1 VPAAGVAAAAP
12 LRGGVH
18 AAASR
23 LRVRAAASESTGG
36 GGVYE
41 APMELLSEGVRRH
54 TVRALRTL
62 LPRHAPPPRT
72 ACAPHAA
79 AVHAQKAHSAF
90 AFGVSAAHTHA
101 RRTLTRACLPRLAA
115 AQISVFVA
123 DETGMIN
130 RVAGVFARRGYNI
143 ESLAVGLN
151 IDRALFTIVVIGT
164 DVAIDKLIKQI
175 YKLPNVIKARTC
187 RRRRRRYARVHA
199 ACSARLQCAIALL
212 VQRRKPSLLACSHA
226 HTAPTPRA
234 RAAQVEDLTYTS
246 CVERGL
252 LLVKVEAQP
261 PARSAI
267 LELATIFRAA
277 VVDVGERSMML
288 AVTGDPGKTR
298 AFQRA
303 MSKFGVLAVARTG
316 KLALRREQAYNE
328 GRRQQ
333 LIAAARARADAAAEA
348 AHAGGGSGGDAGAGG
363 AAPAGSARAV
373 AAAATAAAAAS
384 AASASGGDVY
394 KLEAGDLTGVWDYAV
409 LNPHFSDDGDGA
421 GASPRAARARGAY
434 KPHTLSLLV
443 ENAPGVL
450 DRVTGVI
457 ARRGYNVQSL
467 GVGPAE
473 APEISRITLVV
484 PGTEAD
490 CAKLLHQ
497 LRKLTPVL
505 DAVDITAVP
514 FVERELM
521 LVKVAADASQ
531 RSELLDLAAVF
542 RAKVSDISGDTLTV
556 EVTGDCEKLAQLQAL
571 LTPYGIVEVA
581 RTGRV
586 ALVRDS
592 GVNTALLEEIASDP
606 FFA

>member
-1 VPAAGVAAAAP
+1 
-12 LRGGVH
+12 
-18 AAASR
+18 
-23 LRVRAAASESTGG
+23 
-36 GGVYE
+36 
-41 APMELLSEGVRRH
+41 
-54 TVRALRTL
+54 
-62 LPRHAPPPRT
+62 
-72 ACAPHAA
+72 
-79 AVHAQKAHSAF
+79 
-90 AFGVSAAHTHA
+90 
-101 RRTLTRACLPRLAA
+101 
-115 AQISVFVA
+115 
-123 DETGMIN
+123 MIN

-164 DVAIDKLIKQI
+164 DVAIHQLIKQI
-175 YKLPNVIKARTC
+175 YKLPNVIKARAAC
-187 RRRRRRYARVHA
+187 IRAADMRGIGHKPAHA
-199 ACSARLQCAIALL
+199 ACTQNPRFARADT
-212 VQRRKPSLLACSHA
+212 HA
-226 HTAPTPRA
+226 STAAPTPHTFISLHTR
-234 RAAQVEDLTYTS
+234 QVEDLTYTS

-333 LIAAARARADAAAEA
+333 LIAAARARAEADA
-348 AHAGGGSGGDAGAGG
+348 AHAAGGGGEAHASGAGG
-363 AAPAGSARAV
+363 AAPAGAARAA
-373 AAAATAAAAAS
+373 AAAATAAAS

-409 LNPHFSDDGDGA
+409 LNPYFSDDGDGA
-421 GASPRAARARGAY
+421 NGSQPRAARARGAY

-443 ENAPGVL
+443 DNAPGVL

-521 LVKVAADASQ
+521 LVKVAANAAQ

-571 LTPYGIVEVA
+571 LAPYGIVEVA